1 MVRVARCAQSKLF
14 TPLLGSVMN
23 RARRRHQG
31 ALFEVVLRWAMMSLA
46 SATGSVVNGV
56 VSWRVTGVLNRSAAW
71 RMERGNDASC

>member
-1 MVRVARCAQSKLF
+1 MRAVKALYTIAW
-14 TPLLGSVMN
+14 SVMN

>member
-1 MVRVARCAQSKLF
+1 MRAVKALY
-14 TPLLGSVMN
+14 PLAWSVMN

-31 ALFEVVLRWAMMSLA
+31 ALSEVVLRWAMMSLA